1 MLYFAHLL
9 PCSESWNSLVI
20 LSFSTQKM
28 HNVLLFL
35 IYKFVWPSSRPLI
48 EILKHWYTYVYTC
61 IYKKSI
67 SRKIKFKKKNRSLD
81 YDSDVLCK
89 SFKEKRNADKCK
101 EVLIEREINFEKKEL
116 PYATESRL
124 HAGSLVYF
132 AINAKCWANECMKGF
147 RACSTANS
155 Q

>member
-48 EILKHWYTYVYTC
+48 EILNTGIHMYIHAY
-61 IYKKSI
+61 IKKA
-67 SRKIKFKKKNRSLD
+67 SRERLSLKKK
-81 YDSDVLCK
+81 
-89 SFKEKRNADKCK
+89 
-101 EVLIEREINFEKKEL
+101 IG
-116 PYATESRL
+116 
-124 HAGSLVYF
+124 H
-132 AINAKCWANECMKGF
+132 
-147 RACSTANS
+147 
-155 Q
+155 